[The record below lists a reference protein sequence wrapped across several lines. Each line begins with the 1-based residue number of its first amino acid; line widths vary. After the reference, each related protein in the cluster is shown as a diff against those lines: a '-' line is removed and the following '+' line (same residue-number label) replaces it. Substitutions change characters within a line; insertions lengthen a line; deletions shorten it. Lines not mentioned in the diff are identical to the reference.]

1 MMLTA
6 DQIDAIRYYGGAL
19 TPIRDVA
26 VLMGVDP
33 DELADEIACVGSP
46 AYSAYHAGRAETELN
61 IRRTEITM
69 ATAGSPLAIQHVKG
83 YIDDLVDR
91 NS

>member
-1 MMLTA
+1 MRLPVLVLRLTRR
-6 DQIDAIRYYGGAL
+6 IM
-19 TPIRDVA
+19 P
-26 VLMGVDP
+26 GVRK
-33 DELADEIACVGSP
+33 LS
-46 AYSAYHAGRAETELN
+46 LN